1 MKYKLLKISFITF
14 SILIAGCDA
23 KANTDEIRTALE
35 TVEERLK
42 EMLPDSVKLVSV
54 NKTDMSGY
62 FEVRFEGIEPLYVS
76 EDGEYLISGDIYQ
89 ITKDGLVNRSDAR
102 KDYQRISTLQG
113 LDEGEFITFA
123 PRNIKHNIYVFTDVD
138 CGYCRKFHGEI
149 EDYNAQGITV
159 NYVAFPRSGLE
170 SDSYN
175 KIVSAW
181 CSSDPKGTLTA
192 LKEGR
197 DPALKLCQD
206 HPVEDHYLLG
216 QRIGITGTPAIISSS
231 GDLLPGYLPPMELL
245 KKLN

>member
-1 MKYKLLKISFITF
+1 MKFNRYLIMFFLACSLDGIANETEIVTKINQV
-14 SILIAGCDA
+14 LPAG
-23 KANTDEIRTALE
+23 
-35 TVEERLK
+35 
-42 EMLPDSVKLVSV
+42 MSVK
-54 NKTDMSGY
+54 
-62 FEVRFEGIEPLYVS
+62 GIKQSQV
-76 EDGEYLISGDIYQ
+76 DGLFVVDIGDLQPIYAS
-89 ITKDGLVNRSDAR
+89 KDGNFFLYGEMYAIKNGELLNTTKQEISLNRRAILDSELSE
-102 KDYQRISTLQG
+102 KD
-113 LDEGEFITFA
+113 FITFA
-123 PRNIKHNIYVFTDVD
+123 ATDEKHVITVFTDVD

>member
-1 MKYKLLKISFITF
+1 MKFNRCLIMLFLAFSLDGIANETEIVTKINQV
-14 SILIAGCDA
+14 LPAG
-23 KANTDEIRTALE
+23 
-35 TVEERLK
+35 
-42 EMLPDSVKLVSV
+42 MSVK
-54 NKTDMSGY
+54 
-62 FEVRFEGIEPLYVS
+62 GIKQSQV
-76 EDGEYLISGDIYQ
+76 DGLFVVDIGDLQPIYAS
-89 ITKDGLVNRSDAR
+89 KDGNFFLYGEMYAIKNGELLNTTKQEISLNRRAILDSELSE
-102 KDYQRISTLQG
+102 KD
-113 LDEGEFITFA
+113 FITFA
-123 PRNIKHNIYVFTDVD
+123 ATDEKYVITVFTDVD

-170 SDSYN
+170 SESYN

-192 LKEGR
+192 FKEGR

>member
-1 MKYKLLKISFITF
+1 MFFLAFSLDGIANETEIVTKINQV
-14 SILIAGCDA
+14 LPAG
-23 KANTDEIRTALE
+23 
-35 TVEERLK
+35 
-42 EMLPDSVKLVSV
+42 MSVK
-54 NKTDMSGY
+54 
-62 FEVRFEGIEPLYVS
+62 GIKQSQV
-76 EDGEYLISGDIYQ
+76 DGLFVVDIGDLQPIYAS
-89 ITKDGLVNRSDAR
+89 KDGNFFLYGEMYAIKNGELLNTTKQEISLNRKAILDSELSE
-102 KDYQRISTLQG
+102 KD
-113 LDEGEFITFA
+113 FITFA
-123 PRNIKHNIYVFTDVD
+123 ATDEKHVITVFTDVD

-170 SDSYN
+170 SESYN

>member
-1 MKYKLLKISFITF
+1 MKFNRCLIMFFLAFSLDGIANETEIVTKINQV
-14 SILIAGCDA
+14 LPAG
-23 KANTDEIRTALE
+23 
-35 TVEERLK
+35 
-42 EMLPDSVKLVSV
+42 MSVK
-54 NKTDMSGY
+54 
-62 FEVRFEGIEPLYVS
+62 GIKQSQV
-76 EDGEYLISGDIYQ
+76 DGLFVVDIGDLQPIYAS
-89 ITKDGLVNRSDAR
+89 KDGNFFLYGEMYAIKNGELLNTTKQEISLNRRAILNSELSE
-102 KDYQRISTLQG
+102 KD
-113 LDEGEFITFA
+113 FITFA
-123 PRNIKHNIYVFTDVD
+123 ATDEKHVITVFTDVD

>member
-1 MKYKLLKISFITF
+1 MKFNRCLIMFFLAFSLDGIANETEIVTKINQV
-14 SILIAGCDA
+14 LPAG
-23 KANTDEIRTALE
+23 
-35 TVEERLK
+35 
-42 EMLPDSVKLVSV
+42 MSVK
-54 NKTDMSGY
+54 
-62 FEVRFEGIEPLYVS
+62 GIKQSQV
-76 EDGEYLISGDIYQ
+76 DGLFVVDIGDLQPIYAS
-89 ITKDGLVNRSDAR
+89 KDGNFFLYGEMYAIKNGELLNTTKQEISLNRRAILDSELSE
-102 KDYQRISTLQG
+102 KD
-113 LDEGEFITFA
+113 FITFA
-123 PRNIKHNIYVFTDVD
+123 ATDEKHVITVFTDVD

-170 SDSYN
+170 SESYN

-181 CSSDPKGTLTA
+181 CSIDPKGTLTA

-231 GDLLPGYLPPMELL
+231 GDLLPGYLSPMELL

>member
-1 MKYKLLKISFITF
+1 MKFNTCLIMFFLAFSLDGIANETEIVTKINQV
-14 SILIAGCDA
+14 LPAG
-23 KANTDEIRTALE
+23 
-35 TVEERLK
+35 
-42 EMLPDSVKLVSV
+42 MSVK
-54 NKTDMSGY
+54 
-62 FEVRFEGIEPLYVS
+62 GIKQSQV
-76 EDGEYLISGDIYQ
+76 DGLFVVDIGDLQPIYAS
-89 ITKDGLVNRSDAR
+89 KDGNFFLYGEMYAIKNGELLNTTKQEISLNRRAILDSELLE
-102 KDYQRISTLQG
+102 KD
-113 LDEGEFITFA
+113 FITFA
-123 PRNIKHNIYVFTDVD
+123 ATDEKHVITVFTDVD

>member
-1 MKYKLLKISFITF
+1 MKFNRCLIMLFLAFSLDGIANETEIVTKINQV
-14 SILIAGCDA
+14 LPAG
-23 KANTDEIRTALE
+23 
-35 TVEERLK
+35 
-42 EMLPDSVKLVSV
+42 MSVK
-54 NKTDMSGY
+54 
-62 FEVRFEGIEPLYVS
+62 GIKQSQV
-76 EDGEYLISGDIYQ
+76 DGLFVVDIGDLQPIYAS
-89 ITKDGLVNRSDAR
+89 KDGNFFLYGEMYAIKNGELLNTTKQEISLNRRAILDSELLE
-102 KDYQRISTLQG
+102 KD
-113 LDEGEFITFA
+113 FITFA
-123 PRNIKHNIYVFTDVD
+123 ATDEKHVITVFTDVD

-170 SDSYN
+170 SESYN

>member
-1 MKYKLLKISFITF
+1 MLFLAFSLDGIANETEIVTKINQV
-14 SILIAGCDA
+14 LPAG
-23 KANTDEIRTALE
+23 
-35 TVEERLK
+35 
-42 EMLPDSVKLVSV
+42 MSVK
-54 NKTDMSGY
+54 
-62 FEVRFEGIEPLYVS
+62 GIKQSQV
-76 EDGEYLISGDIYQ
+76 DGLFVVDIGDLQPIYAS
-89 ITKDGLVNRSDAR
+89 KDGNFFLYGEMYAIKNGELLNTTKQEISLNRRAILDSELLE
-102 KDYQRISTLQG
+102 KD
-113 LDEGEFITFA
+113 FITFA
-123 PRNIKHNIYVFTDVD
+123 ATDEKHVITVFTDVD

-170 SDSYN
+170 SESYN

>member
-1 MKYKLLKISFITF
+1 MKFNRCLIMFFLAFSLDGIADVTEIVTKINQV
-14 SILIAGCDA
+14 LPAG
-23 KANTDEIRTALE
+23 
-35 TVEERLK
+35 
-42 EMLPDSVKLVSV
+42 MSVK
-54 NKTDMSGY
+54 
-62 FEVRFEGIEPLYVS
+62 GIKQSQV
-76 EDGEYLISGDIYQ
+76 DGLFVVDIGDLQPIYAS
-89 ITKDGLVNRSDAR
+89 KDGNFFLYGEMYAIKNGELLNTTKQEISLNRRAILDSELSE
-102 KDYQRISTLQG
+102 KD
-113 LDEGEFITFA
+113 FITFA
-123 PRNIKHNIYVFTDVD
+123 ATDEKHVITVFTDVD

-170 SDSYN
+170 SESYN

-206 HPVEDHYLLG
+206 HPVENHYLLG

>member
-1 MKYKLLKISFITF
+1 MFFLAFSLDGIANETEIVTKINQV
-14 SILIAGCDA
+14 LPAG
-23 KANTDEIRTALE
+23 
-35 TVEERLK
+35 
-42 EMLPDSVKLVSV
+42 MSVK
-54 NKTDMSGY
+54 
-62 FEVRFEGIEPLYVS
+62 GIKQSQV
-76 EDGEYLISGDIYQ
+76 DGLFVVDIGDLQPIYAS
-89 ITKDGLVNRSDAR
+89 KDGNFFLYGEMYAIKNGELLNTTKQEISLNRRAILDSELLE
-102 KDYQRISTLQG
+102 KD
-113 LDEGEFITFA
+113 FITFA
-123 PRNIKHNIYVFTDVD
+123 ATDEKHVITVFTDVD

-170 SDSYN
+170 SESYN

-181 CSSDPKGTLTA
+181 CASDPKGTLTA

-245 KKLN
+245 NKLN

>member
-1 MKYKLLKISFITF
+1 MKFNRRLIMFFLAFSLDGIANETEIVTKINQV
-14 SILIAGCDA
+14 LPAG
-23 KANTDEIRTALE
+23 
-35 TVEERLK
+35 
-42 EMLPDSVKLVSV
+42 MSVK
-54 NKTDMSGY
+54 
-62 FEVRFEGIEPLYVS
+62 GIKQSQV
-76 EDGEYLISGDIYQ
+76 DGLFVVDIGDLQPIYAS
-89 ITKDGLVNRSDAR
+89 KDGNFFLYGEMYAIKNGELLNTTKQEISLNRRAILDSELSE
-102 KDYQRISTLQG
+102 KD
-113 LDEGEFITFA
+113 FITFA
-123 PRNIKHNIYVFTDVD
+123 ATDEKHVITVFTDVD

>member
-1 MKYKLLKISFITF
+1 MKFNRCLIMFFLAFSLDGIANETEIVTKINQV
-14 SILIAGCDA
+14 LPAG
-23 KANTDEIRTALE
+23 
-35 TVEERLK
+35 
-42 EMLPDSVKLVSV
+42 MSVK
-54 NKTDMSGY
+54 
-62 FEVRFEGIEPLYVS
+62 GIKQS
-76 EDGEYLISGDIYQ
+76 QIDGLFVVDIGDLQPIYAS
-89 ITKDGLVNRSDAR
+89 KDGNFFLYGEMYAIKNGELLNTTKQEISLNRKAILDSELSE
-102 KDYQRISTLQG
+102 KD
-113 LDEGEFITFA
+113 FITFA
-123 PRNIKHNIYVFTDVD
+123 ATDEKHVITVFTDVD

-170 SDSYN
+170 SESYN

-206 HPVEDHYLLG
+206 HPVENHYLLG

>member
-1 MKYKLLKISFITF
+1 MLFLAFSLDGIANETEIVTKINQV
-14 SILIAGCDA
+14 LPAG
-23 KANTDEIRTALE
+23 
-35 TVEERLK
+35 
-42 EMLPDSVKLVSV
+42 MSVK
-54 NKTDMSGY
+54 
-62 FEVRFEGIEPLYVS
+62 GIKQS
-76 EDGEYLISGDIYQ
+76 QIDGLFVVDIGDLQPIYAS
-89 ITKDGLVNRSDAR
+89 KDGNFFLYGEMYAIKNGELLNTTKQEISLNRRAILDSELSK
-102 KDYQRISTLQG
+102 KD
-113 LDEGEFITFA
+113 FITFA
-123 PRNIKHNIYVFTDVD
+123 ATDEKHVITVFTDVD

-170 SDSYN
+170 SESYN

-206 HPVEDHYLLG
+206 HPVENHYLLG

>member
-1 MKYKLLKISFITF
+1 MKFNRCLIMLFLAFSLDGIANETEIVTKI
-14 SILIAGCDA
+14 
-23 KANTDEIRTALE
+23 NQ
-35 TVEERLK
+35 V
-42 EMLPDSVKLVSV
+42 LPTGMSVKGIKQSQV
-54 NKTDMSGY
+54 
-62 FEVRFEGIEPLYVS
+62 EGLFVVDI
-76 EDGEYLISGDIYQ
+76 GDLQPIYAS
-89 ITKDGLVNRSDAR
+89 KDGNFFLYGEMYAIKNGELLNTTKQEISLNRKAILDSELSE
-102 KDYQRISTLQG
+102 KD
-113 LDEGEFITFA
+113 FITFA
-123 PRNIKHNIYVFTDVD
+123 ATDEKHVITVFTDVD

-170 SDSYN
+170 SESYN

-192 LKEGR
+192 FKEGR

>member
-1 MKYKLLKISFITF
+1 MFFLAF
-14 SILIAGCDA
+14 SLDG
-23 KANTDEIRTALE
+23 KANETEIVTKINQ
-35 TVEERLK
+35 V
-42 EMLPDSVKLVSV
+42 LPAGMSVK
-54 NKTDMSGY
+54 
-62 FEVRFEGIEPLYVS
+62 GIKQSQV
-76 EDGEYLISGDIYQ
+76 DGLFVVDIGDLQPIYAS
-89 ITKDGLVNRSDAR
+89 KDGNFFLYGEMYAIKNGELLNTTKQEISLNRRAILDSELSE
-102 KDYQRISTLQG
+102 KD
-113 LDEGEFITFA
+113 FITFA
-123 PRNIKHNIYVFTDVD
+123 ATDEKHVITVFTDVD

-170 SDSYN
+170 SESYN

-206 HPVEDHYLLG
+206 HPVENHYLLG

>member
-1 MKYKLLKISFITF
+1 MKFNRCLIMFFLAFSLDGIANETEIVTKINHV
-14 SILIAGCDA
+14 LPAG
-23 KANTDEIRTALE
+23 
-35 TVEERLK
+35 
-42 EMLPDSVKLVSV
+42 MSVK
-54 NKTDMSGY
+54 
-62 FEVRFEGIEPLYVS
+62 GIKQSQV
-76 EDGEYLISGDIYQ
+76 DGLFVVDIGDLQPIYAS
-89 ITKDGLVNRSDAR
+89 KDGNFFLYGEMYAIKNGELLNTTKQEISLNRRAILDSELSE
-102 KDYQRISTLQG
+102 KD
-113 LDEGEFITFA
+113 FITFA
-123 PRNIKHNIYVFTDVD
+123 ANDEKHVITVFTDVD

>member
-1 MKYKLLKISFITF
+1 MKFNRCLIMFFLAFSLDGIANETEIVTKINQV
-14 SILIAGCDA
+14 LPAG
-23 KANTDEIRTALE
+23 
-35 TVEERLK
+35 
-42 EMLPDSVKLVSV
+42 MSVK
-54 NKTDMSGY
+54 
-62 FEVRFEGIEPLYVS
+62 GIKQSQV
-76 EDGEYLISGDIYQ
+76 DGLFVVDIGDLQPIYAS
-89 ITKDGLVNRSDAR
+89 KDGNFFLYGEMYAIKNGELLNTTKQEISLNRRAILDSELLE
-102 KDYQRISTLQG
+102 KD
-113 LDEGEFITFA
+113 FITFA
-123 PRNIKHNIYVFTDVD
+123 ATDEKHVITVFTDVD

-149 EDYNAQGITV
+149 EDYNAQGITI

>member
-1 MKYKLLKISFITF
+1 MKFNRCLIMFFLAFSLDGIANETEIVTKINQV
-14 SILIAGCDA
+14 LPAG
-23 KANTDEIRTALE
+23 
-35 TVEERLK
+35 
-42 EMLPDSVKLVSV
+42 MSVK
-54 NKTDMSGY
+54 
-62 FEVRFEGIEPLYVS
+62 GIKQSQV
-76 EDGEYLISGDIYQ
+76 DGLFVVDIGDLQPIYAS
-89 ITKDGLVNRSDAR
+89 KDGNFFLYGEMYAIKNGELLNTTKQEISLNRRAILDSELSE
-102 KDYQRISTLQG
+102 KD
-113 LDEGEFITFA
+113 FITFA
-123 PRNIKHNIYVFTDVD
+123 ATDEKHVITVFTDVD

-149 EDYNAQGITV
+149 EDYNSQGITV

-170 SDSYN
+170 SESYN

>member
-1 MKYKLLKISFITF
+1 MKFNRCLIMFFLAFSLDGIANETEIVTKINQV
-14 SILIAGCDA
+14 LPAG
-23 KANTDEIRTALE
+23 
-35 TVEERLK
+35 
-42 EMLPDSVKLVSV
+42 MSVK
-54 NKTDMSGY
+54 
-62 FEVRFEGIEPLYVS
+62 GIKQSQV
-76 EDGEYLISGDIYQ
+76 DGLFVVDIGDLQPIYAS
-89 ITKDGLVNRSDAR
+89 KDGNFFLYGEMYAIKNGELLNTTKQEISLNRRAILDSELLE
-102 KDYQRISTLQG
+102 KD
-113 LDEGEFITFA
+113 FITFA
-123 PRNIKHNIYVFTDVD
+123 ATDEKHVITVFTDVD

-206 HPVEDHYLLG
+206 HPVETLIL
-216 QRIGITGTPAIISSS
+216 A
-231 GDLLPGYLPPMELL
+231 MV
-245 KKLN
+245 

>member
-1 MKYKLLKISFITF
+1 MKFNRCLIMFFLAFSLDGIANETEIVTKINQV
-14 SILIAGCDA
+14 LPAG
-23 KANTDEIRTALE
+23 
-35 TVEERLK
+35 
-42 EMLPDSVKLVSV
+42 MSVK
-54 NKTDMSGY
+54 
-62 FEVRFEGIEPLYVS
+62 GIKQSQV
-76 EDGEYLISGDIYQ
+76 DGLFVVDIGDLQPIYAS
-89 ITKDGLVNRSDAR
+89 KDGNFFLYGEMYAIKNGELLNTTKQEISLNRRAILDSELLE
-102 KDYQRISTLQG
+102 KD
-113 LDEGEFITFA
+113 FITFA
-123 PRNIKHNIYVFTDVD
+123 ATDEKHVITVFTDVD

-170 SDSYN
+170 SESYN

-231 GDLLPGYLPPMELL
+231 GELLPGYLPPMELL

>member
-1 MKYKLLKISFITF
+1 MKFNRCLIMFFLAFSLDGIASETEIVTKINQV
-14 SILIAGCDA
+14 LPAG
-23 KANTDEIRTALE
+23 
-35 TVEERLK
+35 
-42 EMLPDSVKLVSV
+42 MSVK
-54 NKTDMSGY
+54 
-62 FEVRFEGIEPLYVS
+62 GIKQSQV
-76 EDGEYLISGDIYQ
+76 DGLFVVDIGDLQPIYAS
-89 ITKDGLVNRSDAR
+89 KDGNFFLYGEMYAIKNGELLNTTKQEISLNRRAILDSELSE
-102 KDYQRISTLQG
+102 KD
-113 LDEGEFITFA
+113 FITFA
-123 PRNIKHNIYVFTDVD
+123 ATDEKHVITVFTDVD

>member
-1 MKYKLLKISFITF
+1 MKFNRCLIMLFLAFSLDGIANETEIVTKINQV
-14 SILIAGCDA
+14 LPAG
-23 KANTDEIRTALE
+23 
-35 TVEERLK
+35 
-42 EMLPDSVKLVSV
+42 MSVKGIKQSQV
-54 NKTDMSGY
+54 
-62 FEVRFEGIEPLYVS
+62 EGLFVVDI
-76 EDGEYLISGDIYQ
+76 GDLQPIYAS
-89 ITKDGLVNRSDAR
+89 KDGNFFLYGEMYAIKNGELLNTTKQEISLNRKAILDSELSE
-102 KDYQRISTLQG
+102 KD
-113 LDEGEFITFA
+113 FITFA
-123 PRNIKHNIYVFTDVD
+123 ATDEKHVITVFTDVD

-170 SDSYN
+170 SESYN

>member
-1 MKYKLLKISFITF
+1 MKFNRCLIMFFLAFSLDGIANETEIVTKINQV
-14 SILIAGCDA
+14 LPAG
-23 KANTDEIRTALE
+23 
-35 TVEERLK
+35 
-42 EMLPDSVKLVSV
+42 MSVK
-54 NKTDMSGY
+54 
-62 FEVRFEGIEPLYVS
+62 GIKPSQV
-76 EDGEYLISGDIYQ
+76 DGLFVVDIGDLQPIYAS
-89 ITKDGLVNRSDAR
+89 KDGNFFLYGEMYAIKNGELLNTTKQEISLNRRAILDSELSE
-102 KDYQRISTLQG
+102 KD
-113 LDEGEFITFA
+113 FITFA
-123 PRNIKHNIYVFTDVD
+123 ATDEKHVITVFTDVD

-206 HPVEDHYLLG
+206 HPVENHYLLG

>member
-1 MKYKLLKISFITF
+1 MKFNRCLIMFFLAFSLDGIANETEIVTKINQV
-14 SILIAGCDA
+14 LPAG
-23 KANTDEIRTALE
+23 
-35 TVEERLK
+35 
-42 EMLPDSVKLVSV
+42 MSVK
-54 NKTDMSGY
+54 
-62 FEVRFEGIEPLYVS
+62 GIKQSQV
-76 EDGEYLISGDIYQ
+76 DGLFVVDIGDLQPIYAS
-89 ITKDGLVNRSDAR
+89 KDGNFFLYGEMYAIKNGELLNTTKQEISLNRRAILDSELSE
-102 KDYQRISTLQG
+102 KD
-113 LDEGEFITFA
+113 FITFA
-123 PRNIKHNIYVFTDVD
+123 ATDEKHVITVFTDVD
-138 CGYCRKFHGEI
+138 CGYCRKFHGEM

-170 SDSYN
+170 SESYK

>member
-1 MKYKLLKISFITF
+1 MKFNRCLIMFFLAFSLDGIANETEIVTKINQV
-14 SILIAGCDA
+14 LPAG
-23 KANTDEIRTALE
+23 
-35 TVEERLK
+35 
-42 EMLPDSVKLVSV
+42 MSVKGIKQSQVDGLFVV
-54 NKTDMSGY
+54 N
-62 FEVRFEGIEPLYVS
+62 I
-76 EDGEYLISGDIYQ
+76 GDLQPIYAS
-89 ITKDGLVNRSDAR
+89 KDGNFFLYGEMYAIKNGELLNTTKQEISLNRRAILDSELSE
-102 KDYQRISTLQG
+102 KD
-113 LDEGEFITFA
+113 FITFA
-123 PRNIKHNIYVFTDVD
+123 ATDEKHVITVFTDVD

>member
-1 MKYKLLKISFITF
+1 MLFLAFSLDGIANETEIVTKINQV
-14 SILIAGCDA
+14 LPAG
-23 KANTDEIRTALE
+23 
-35 TVEERLK
+35 
-42 EMLPDSVKLVSV
+42 MSVK
-54 NKTDMSGY
+54 
-62 FEVRFEGIEPLYVS
+62 GIKQSQVDSLFVV
-76 EDGEYLISGDIYQ
+76 DIGDLQPIYAS
-89 ITKDGLVNRSDAR
+89 KDGNFFLYGEMYAIKNGELLNTTKQEISLNRKAILDSELSE
-102 KDYQRISTLQG
+102 KD
-113 LDEGEFITFA
+113 FITFA
-123 PRNIKHNIYVFTDVD
+123 ATDEKHVITVFTDVD

-170 SDSYN
+170 SESYN

>member
-1 MKYKLLKISFITF
+1 MKFNRCLIMFFLAFSLDGIADETEIVTKINQV
-14 SILIAGCDA
+14 LPAG
-23 KANTDEIRTALE
+23 
-35 TVEERLK
+35 
-42 EMLPDSVKLVSV
+42 MSVK
-54 NKTDMSGY
+54 
-62 FEVRFEGIEPLYVS
+62 GIKQSQV
-76 EDGEYLISGDIYQ
+76 DGLFVVDIGDLQPIYAS
-89 ITKDGLVNRSDAR
+89 KDGNFFLYGEMYGIKNGELLNTTKQEISLNRRAILDSELSE
-102 KDYQRISTLQG
+102 KD
-113 LDEGEFITFA
+113 FITFA
-123 PRNIKHNIYVFTDVD
+123 ATDEKHVITVFTDVD

-170 SDSYN
+170 SESYN

>member
-1 MKYKLLKISFITF
+1 MKFNRCLIMFFLAFSLDGIANETEIVTKINQV
-14 SILIAGCDA
+14 LPAG
-23 KANTDEIRTALE
+23 
-35 TVEERLK
+35 
-42 EMLPDSVKLVSV
+42 MSVK
-54 NKTDMSGY
+54 
-62 FEVRFEGIEPLYVS
+62 GIKQSQV
-76 EDGEYLISGDIYQ
+76 DGLFVVDIGDLQPIYAS
-89 ITKDGLVNRSDAR
+89 KDGNFFLYGEMYAIKNGELLNTTKQEISLNRRAILDSELSK
-102 KDYQRISTLQG
+102 KD
-113 LDEGEFITFA
+113 FITFA
-123 PRNIKHNIYVFTDVD
+123 ATDEKHVITVFTDVD

-170 SDSYN
+170 SESYN

>member
-1 MKYKLLKISFITF
+1 MKFNRCLIMLFLAFSLDGIANETEIVTKINQV
-14 SILIAGCDA
+14 LPAG
-23 KANTDEIRTALE
+23 
-35 TVEERLK
+35 
-42 EMLPDSVKLVSV
+42 MSVK
-54 NKTDMSGY
+54 
-62 FEVRFEGIEPLYVS
+62 GIKQSQV
-76 EDGEYLISGDIYQ
+76 DGLFVVDIGDLQPIYAS
-89 ITKDGLVNRSDAR
+89 KDGNFFLYGEMYAIKNGELLNTTKQEISLNRKAILDSELSE
-102 KDYQRISTLQG
+102 KD
-113 LDEGEFITFA
+113 FITFA
-123 PRNIKHNIYVFTDVD
+123 ATDEKHVITVFTDVD

-206 HPVEDHYLLG
+206 HPVENHYLLG

-231 GDLLPGYLPPMELL
+231 GDLLPGYLPPIELL
-245 KKLN
+245 NKLN

>member
-1 MKYKLLKISFITF
+1 MFFLAFSLDGIANETEIVTKINQV
-14 SILIAGCDA
+14 LPAG
-23 KANTDEIRTALE
+23 
-35 TVEERLK
+35 
-42 EMLPDSVKLVSV
+42 MSVKGIKQSQV
-54 NKTDMSGY
+54 
-62 FEVRFEGIEPLYVS
+62 EGLFVVDI
-76 EDGEYLISGDIYQ
+76 GDLQPIYAS
-89 ITKDGLVNRSDAR
+89 KDGNFFLYGEMYAIKNGELLNTTKQEISLNRRAILDSELSE
-102 KDYQRISTLQG
+102 KD
-113 LDEGEFITFA
+113 FITFA
-123 PRNIKHNIYVFTDVD
+123 ATDEKHVITVFTDVD

-170 SDSYN
+170 SESYN